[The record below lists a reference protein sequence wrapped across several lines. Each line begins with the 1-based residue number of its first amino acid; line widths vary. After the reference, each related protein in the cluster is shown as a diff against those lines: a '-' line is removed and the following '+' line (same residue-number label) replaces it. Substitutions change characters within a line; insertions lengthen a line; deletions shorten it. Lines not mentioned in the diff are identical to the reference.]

1 MTRDVKTRTQRR
13 MEKKQAFL
21 LLVMM
26 LAVSLVSFSLGV
38 MVGKSKAP
46 EVAPVPVAQQAPERM
61 QVVKD
66 KEATSPKP
74 AEQAPADEPVEREK
88 PPLTFFD
95 TLPKGEAPPL
105 GSGINQPA
113 PAAAEPVRNELPARP
128 AAPAAKPQPSPAS
141 EPAPVAAAEPAPTVD
156 QGGRFVVQV
165 GSFKSVEDAR
175 TLSGRLQKKDF
186 PVFIQQ
192 ADLGAKGVWHR
203 VRIGPYADSGAAQ
216 KVVQRLKREENIDAF
231 VANR

>member
-1 MTRDVKTRTQRR
+1 MTRDVKTRSQRR

-21 LLVMM
+21 LLMMM

-38 MVGKSKAP
+38 MVGKSKTP
-46 EVAPVPVAQQAPERM
+46 EASPTAVAQPPPERERVAKG
-61 QVVKD
+61 Q
-66 KEATSPKP
+66 EPAPGETS
-74 AEQAPADEPVEREK
+74 EPADETAQKVVER

-95 TLPKGEAPPL
+95 TLPKGEEPPL

-113 PAAAEPVRNELPARP
+113 PVSVKPASKEPPPQATPVPKREPVART
-128 AAPAAKPQPSPAS
+128 APAPQPDKAPAI
-141 EPAPVAAAEPAPTVD
+141 D
-156 QGGRFVVQV
+156 QEGRFVVQV
-165 GSFKSVEDAR
+165 GSFRSLDDAR
-175 TLSGRLQKKDF
+175 TLSGRLEKKNF

-203 VRIGPYADSGAAQ
+203 VRIGPYAESAAAQ
-216 KVVQRLKREENIDAF
+216 KVVARLKREENIDAF